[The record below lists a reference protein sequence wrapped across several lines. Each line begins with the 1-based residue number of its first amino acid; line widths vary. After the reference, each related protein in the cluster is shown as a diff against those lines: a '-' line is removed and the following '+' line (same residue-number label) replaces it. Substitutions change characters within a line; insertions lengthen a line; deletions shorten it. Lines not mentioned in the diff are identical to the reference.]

1 MVALQR
7 GHQRRR
13 IDASISALQLD
24 RARHLA
30 IHRPGENRGRTA
42 VLREGAAGRSAQW
55 YVDSGRRCDT
65 SEKWRGTGKNV
76 GALPH
81 AGLCA
86 VYGRGCVAGNDARGN
101 CGRDRLGKNQ
111 RALHK
116 NHRPWR
122 QHHGGQ
128 KAGRILLSSNVLRF
142 TTAGNVDDGKSTLI
156 GRLLVETQGAFEDQ
170 IEGAKR
176 ENERRGGKGID
187 FSLLT
192 DGLKAE
198 REQGIT
204 IDVAYRYFATAKRK
218 FIIADA
224 PGHEQYTRNLVTS
237 ASNSDLAVILID
249 AQNGMMT
256 QSRRHTF
263 IAYLLGIRH
272 FIVAINKMDLV
283 DFRQERYEEIKSD
296 FNDFIKRLG
305 GSEAYCIPISA
316 LQGDH
321 VTEQSDR
328 MSWYT
333 GPKLLDLLESIQVD
347 DAAHKLPF
355 RFAVQLVSRPP
366 ASPEFPD
373 FRGYMGRVASGS
385 VKIGDRIIVLPSGA
399 RSRVTSIVT
408 RNGRLSEALARQ
420 SVTLTLA
427 DDLDISRGDILS
439 SEDRSAVSLTDFKAI
454 LCWMNERKL
463 HLNHRYVLR
472 HTTRTVRAIINEI
485 DYRLNVNTLERESP
499 VSELQ
504 TNDIAQV
511 RIKTL
516 QPVVCDP
523 YVVNRQTG
531 GFIIVDENNDTVAA
545 GMIEE

>member
-1 MVALQR
+1 M
-7 GHQRRR
+7 
-13 IDASISALQLD
+13 
-24 RARHLA
+24 
-30 IHRPGENRGRTA
+30 
-42 VLREGAAGRSAQW
+42 
-55 YVDSGRRCDT
+55 
-65 SEKWRGTGKNV
+65 
-76 GALPH
+76 
-81 AGLCA
+81 
-86 VYGRGCVAGNDARGN
+86 
-101 CGRDRLGKNQ
+101 
-111 RALHK
+111 
-116 NHRPWR
+116 
-122 QHHGGQ
+122 
-128 KAGRILLSSNVLRF
+128 SSNVLRF
-142 TTAGNVDDGKSTLI
+142 TTAGSVDDGKSTLI

-192 DGLKAE
+192 DGLRAE

-204 IDVAYRYFATAKRK
+204 IDVAYRYFATPKRK

-249 AQNGMMT
+249 ARNGIMT

-263 IAYLLGIRH
+263 IAFLLGIRH

-283 DFRQERYEEIKSD
+283 DFRRERYEEITRD
-296 FNDFIKRLG
+296 FQDFIKRLG
-305 GSEAYCIPISA
+305 GAEVYCIPISA

-321 VTEQSDR
+321 VTEHSER

-385 VKIGDRIIVLPSGA
+385 VKIGDRVIVLPSGA
-399 RSRVTSIVT
+399 RSTVTGVVT
-408 RNGRLSEALARQ
+408 RDGRQNEAFARQ

-427 DDLDISRGDILS
+427 DDLDISRGDVLS
-439 SEDRSAVSLTDFKAI
+439 LEDRPPISRADFKAT

-485 DYRLNVNTLERESP
+485 DYRLNVNTLEREHP

-504 TNDIAQV
+504 TNDIGQV

-516 QPVVCDP
+516 QPLVCDP
-523 YVVNRQTG
+523 YSLNRQTG
-531 GFIIVDENNDTVAA
+531 GFILIDENNDTVAA
-545 GMIEE
+545 GMIE

>member
-1 MVALQR
+1 M
-7 GHQRRR
+7 
-13 IDASISALQLD
+13 
-24 RARHLA
+24 
-30 IHRPGENRGRTA
+30 
-42 VLREGAAGRSAQW
+42 
-55 YVDSGRRCDT
+55 
-65 SEKWRGTGKNV
+65 
-76 GALPH
+76 
-81 AGLCA
+81 
-86 VYGRGCVAGNDARGN
+86 
-101 CGRDRLGKNQ
+101 
-111 RALHK
+111 
-116 NHRPWR
+116 
-122 QHHGGQ
+122 
-128 KAGRILLSSNVLRF
+128 SSNVLRF

-204 IDVAYRYFATAKRK
+204 IDVAYRYFATPNRK

-249 AQNGMMT
+249 ARNGMMT

-263 IAYLLGIRH
+263 IAHLLGIRH
-272 FIVAINKMDLV
+272 FVVAINKMDLV
-283 DFRQERYEEIKSD
+283 DFRRERYEEIKRD
-296 FNDFIKRLG
+296 FTDFVARLG
-305 GSEAYCIPISA
+305 GAEVYCIPISA

-321 VTEQSDR
+321 VTGPSDR

-333 GPKLLDLLESIQVD
+333 GPKMLELLESIQVD

-355 RFAVQLVSRPP
+355 RFPVQVVSRPP

-385 VKIGDRIIVLPSGA
+385 VKVGDRVLVLPSGA
-399 RSRVTSIVT
+399 RSTVTGIVT
-408 RNGRLSEALARQ
+408 RDGRLNEAVARQ

-427 DDLDISRGDILS
+427 DDLDISRGDVIS
-439 SEDRSAVSLTDFKAI
+439 VEDRPPVSRTDFKAT

-463 HLNHRYVLR
+463 RLNHRYVLR
-472 HTTRTVRAIINEI
+472 HTTKTVRAIINEI

-499 VSELQ
+499 VTELQ
-504 TNDIAQV
+504 TNDIGQV

-516 QPVVCDP
+516 QPVVCDL
-523 YVVNRQTG
+523 YKLNRHTG
-531 GFIIVDENNDTVAA
+531 GFILIDENNDTVAA
-545 GMIEE
+545 GMIQE

>member
-1 MVALQR
+1 
-7 GHQRRR
+7 
-13 IDASISALQLD
+13 
-24 RARHLA
+24 
-30 IHRPGENRGRTA
+30 
-42 VLREGAAGRSAQW
+42 
-55 YVDSGRRCDT
+55 
-65 SEKWRGTGKNV
+65 
-76 GALPH
+76 
-81 AGLCA
+81 
-86 VYGRGCVAGNDARGN
+86 
-101 CGRDRLGKNQ
+101 
-111 RALHK
+111 
-116 NHRPWR
+116 
-122 QHHGGQ
+122 
-128 KAGRILLSSNVLRF
+128 LSSNVLRF

-204 IDVAYRYFATAKRK
+204 IDVAYRYFATPKRK

-249 AQNGMMT
+249 ARNGIMT

-263 IAYLLGIRH
+263 IAHLLGIRH

-283 DFRQERYEEIKSD
+283 DFSRERYEEIKRDFSD
-296 FNDFIKRLG
+296 FINRLG
-305 GSEAYCIPISA
+305 GAAETYLIPISA

-321 VTEQSDR
+321 VTEPSDR

-333 GPKLLDLLESIQVD
+333 GPRLLELLESIQVD
-347 DAAHKLPF
+347 DAAYKQPF

-385 VKIGDRIIVLPSGA
+385 VKVGDRIVVLPSGG
-399 RSRVTSIVT
+399 RSTVTSIVT
-408 RNGRLSEALARQ
+408 RDGKLNEAFARQ
-420 SVTLTLA
+420 SVTITLA
-427 DDLDISRGDILS
+427 DDLDISRGDIISL
-439 SEDRSAVSLTDFKAI
+439 EDRPPAARTDFKAT

-472 HTTRTVRAIINEI
+472 QTTKSVRAIINEI

-504 TNDIAQV
+504 TNDIGQV

-523 YVVNRQTG
+523 YSVNRQTG
-531 GFIIVDENNDTVAA
+531 GFIIIDENNDTVAA
-545 GMIEE
+545 GMIE

>member
-1 MVALQR
+1 
-7 GHQRRR
+7 
-13 IDASISALQLD
+13 
-24 RARHLA
+24 
-30 IHRPGENRGRTA
+30 
-42 VLREGAAGRSAQW
+42 
-55 YVDSGRRCDT
+55 
-65 SEKWRGTGKNV
+65 
-76 GALPH
+76 
-81 AGLCA
+81 
-86 VYGRGCVAGNDARGN
+86 
-101 CGRDRLGKNQ
+101 
-111 RALHK
+111 
-116 NHRPWR
+116 
-122 QHHGGQ
+122 
-128 KAGRILLSSNVLRF
+128 LSRNVLRF

-204 IDVAYRYFATAKRK
+204 IDVAYRYFATPNRK

-249 AQNGMMT
+249 ARNGIMT

-263 IAYLLGIRH
+263 IAHLLGIRH

-283 DFRQERYEEIKSD
+283 DFRRERYEEIKRD
-296 FNDFIKRLG
+296 FTDFINRLG
-305 GSEAYCIPISA
+305 GAEVYCIPISA

-321 VTEQSDR
+321 ITGPSTH
-328 MSWYT
+328 MSWYD
-333 GPKLLDLLESIQVD
+333 GPKLLELLESIEVD
-347 DAAHKLPF
+347 DAAHKQPF

-366 ASPEFPD
+366 SSPEFPD

-385 VKIGDRIIVLPSGA
+385 VKVGDRVLVLPSGA
-399 RSRVTSIVT
+399 QSTVSGIVT
-408 RNGRLSEALARQ
+408 RDGPLNEAFARQ
-420 SVTLTLA
+420 SVTITLA
-427 DDLDISRGDILS
+427 DDLDISRGDIIS
-439 SEDRSAVSLTDFKAI
+439 PVDRPPASRTDFKAT

-463 HLNHRYVLR
+463 HLNHRYVMR
-472 HTTRTVRAIINEI
+472 HTTKTVRAIINEI
-485 DYRLNVNTLERESP
+485 DFRLNVNTLEREAP

-504 TNDIAQV
+504 TNDIGQV

-523 YVVNRQTG
+523 YSVNRQTG
-531 GFIIVDENNDTVAA
+531 GFIIVDENNDTIAA
-545 GMIEE
+545 GMIL

>member
-1 MVALQR
+1 L
-7 GHQRRR
+7 
-13 IDASISALQLD
+13 IS
-24 RARHLA
+24 
-30 IHRPGENRGRTA
+30 
-42 VLREGAAGRSAQW
+42 
-55 YVDSGRRCDT
+55 
-65 SEKWRGTGKNV
+65 K
-76 GALPH
+76 
-81 AGLCA
+81 
-86 VYGRGCVAGNDARGN
+86 
-101 CGRDRLGKNQ
+101 
-111 RALHK
+111 
-116 NHRPWR
+116 
-122 QHHGGQ
+122 
-128 KAGRILLSSNVLRF
+128 VLRF

-170 IEGAKR
+170 IEGARK

-237 ASNSDLAVILID
+237 ASTSDLAVILID
-249 AQNGMMT
+249 ARNGMMT
-256 QSRRHTF
+256 QSRRHAF

-283 DFRQERYEEIKSD
+283 DFRKERYEEIKKD
-296 FNDFIKRLG
+296 FEDFIRKLG
-305 GSEAYCIPISA
+305 GAETYCIPISA
-316 LQGDH
+316 TEGDH
-321 VTEQSDR
+321 VTGSSQR

-333 GPKLLDLLESIQVD
+333 GPHLLDLLETIEVD
-347 DAAHKLPF
+347 DAAYTQAF
-355 RFAVQLVSRPP
+355 RFPVQLVSRPP
-366 ASPEFPD
+366 ASTEFPD

-385 VKIGDRIIVLPSGA
+385 VRVGDRVVALPSGA
-399 RSRVTSIVT
+399 QSTVTSIVT
-408 RNGRLSEALARQ
+408 QDGPLEEAFARQ

-427 DDLDISRGDILS
+427 DDVDISRGDVIAG
-439 SEDRSAVSLTDFKAI
+439 EKRPPVARTQFKAM
-454 LCWMNERKL
+454 LCWMGENRLKL
-463 HLNHRYVLR
+463 NQRYILR
-472 HTTRTVRAIINEI
+472 HTTRSVRAIINEI
-485 DYRLNVNTLERESP
+485 DYRLNVNTLQRESP

-523 YVVNRQTG
+523 YSENRQTG
-531 GFIIVDENNDTVAA
+531 GFIILDDTNNTVAA
-545 GMIEE
+545 GMILE

>member
-1 MVALQR
+1 
-7 GHQRRR
+7 
-13 IDASISALQLD
+13 
-24 RARHLA
+24 
-30 IHRPGENRGRTA
+30 
-42 VLREGAAGRSAQW
+42 
-55 YVDSGRRCDT
+55 
-65 SEKWRGTGKNV
+65 
-76 GALPH
+76 
-81 AGLCA
+81 
-86 VYGRGCVAGNDARGN
+86 
-101 CGRDRLGKNQ
+101 
-111 RALHK
+111 
-116 NHRPWR
+116 
-122 QHHGGQ
+122 
-128 KAGRILLSSNVLRF
+128 LSSNVLRF

-204 IDVAYRYFATAKRK
+204 IDVAYRYFATPKRK

-249 AQNGMMT
+249 ARNGMMT

-283 DFRQERYEEIKSD
+283 DFRRERYEEIKRD
-296 FNDFIKRLG
+296 FQDFINRLG
-305 GSEAYCIPISA
+305 TVAESYCIPISA

-321 VTEQSDR
+321 VTETSER

-333 GPKLLDLLESIQVD
+333 GPKMLELLESIQVD
-347 DAAHKLPF
+347 DATYKLPF
-355 RFAVQLVSRPP
+355 RFPIQLVSRPP

-373 FRGYMGRVASGS
+373 FRGYMGRIASGS
-385 VKIGDRIIVLPSGA
+385 IKLGDRIVVLPSGA
-399 RSRVTSIVT
+399 RSTVTGIVT
-408 RNGRLSEALARQ
+408 RDGPLNEAFARQ
-420 SVTLTLA
+420 SVTVTLA
-427 DDLDISRGDILS
+427 DDLDISRGDMIAK
-439 SEDRSAVSLTDFKAI
+439 EDAAPVSRTDFKAT

-472 HTTRTVRAIINEI
+472 QSTKTVRAVINEI
-485 DYRLNVNTLERESP
+485 DYRLNINTLERESP
-499 VSELQ
+499 VTELQ
-504 TNDIAQV
+504 TNDIGQV

-523 YVVNRQTG
+523 YNVNRLTG

-545 GMIEE
+545 GMIQ